1 MSDMDREAMLKSI
14 EHMMNSKKTSTNVF
28 LSIPQ
33 ILLIKK
39 ENVIRKIF
47 FIALELISGGVIAF
61 SPEVVLITQN
71 IFEAINAVILALM
84 AIVFTGY
91 AFFQALLS
99 DRLLEYLLKNQKDDG
114 ESKLEESNN
123 YYAQVMMTHF
133 ICVFFNI
140 ITIIFSCIVPEQWGI
155 TGSSLLNSCMCTL
168 ILFAFLHING
178 EAIWET
184 KSFIF
189 NVFQLFN
196 AHAATRFMEMLKKD
210 E

>member
-1 MSDMDREAMLKSI
+1 M
-14 EHMMNSKKTSTNVF
+14 TSF
-28 LSIPQ
+28 L
-33 ILLIKK
+33 
-39 ENVIRKIF
+39 
-47 FIALELISGGVIAF
+47 IAF
-61 SPEVVLITQN
+61 SPEVVSITKSL
-71 IFEAINAVILALM
+71 FEIINGVILALM

-99 DRLLEYLLKNQKDDG
+99 DSLFVFLLKDKKDNG

-133 ICVFFNI
+133 ICIFLNI
-140 ITIIFSCIVPEQWGI
+140 LIIIFSYIVPRQWGI
-155 TGSSLLNSCMCTL
+155 TDSSRVNGYIC
-168 ILFAFLHING
+168 AFMLVVFFHVNG

-196 AHAATRFMEMLKKD
+196 AHAATRFMEMFKK
-210 E
+210 EK